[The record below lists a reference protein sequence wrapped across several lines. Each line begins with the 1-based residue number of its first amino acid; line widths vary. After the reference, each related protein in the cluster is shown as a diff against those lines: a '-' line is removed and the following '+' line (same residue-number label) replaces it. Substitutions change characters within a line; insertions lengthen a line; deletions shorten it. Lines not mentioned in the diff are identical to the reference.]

1 MSYFAIWNRIKD
13 KSNGKNRILLSKFAA
28 EIEKNEHH
36 RNVDIM
42 DIQDLKPRKGDDTYR
57 IGDSDDV
64 VVMENIGK
72 VPSGVVCLQN
82 HGVIFFIT
90 EGRAQL
96 EYDGHVVQ
104 LRKNDLFLYMAHS
117 TANNF
122 MASSDFNCRQIWLT
136 RSELWNIEIYNLISV
151 ADMSLLKLHPV
162 VHLTD
167 DDVKLCDTY
176 FRLLCDR
183 MKSTFALTP
192 DIVRSLLGTLML
204 ELLSIMRRYLE
215 QSVDEVRQQ
224 ELNPSLHK
232 KRIIDDFMK
241 LVEESD
247 GRIRRVDEF
256 ATQLNVTPKY
266 LSTILKE
273 VMNRRPSTYIHLYT
287 LKAIEYRLRFTDMT
301 IQEISN
307 DLNFPNPSFFGKY
320 FKEHAGMTP
329 LGYRNKYHQK

>member
-1 MSYFAIWNRIKD
+1 
-13 KSNGKNRILLSKFAA
+13 
-28 EIEKNEHH
+28 
-36 RNVDIM
+36 M
-42 DIQDLKPRKGDDTYR
+42 DIQDLKPRRGDDTYR
-57 IGDSDDV
+57 LGDSDDL

-104 LRKNDLFLYMAHS
+104 LQKNDLFLYMVHS
-117 TANNF
+117 TAANF
-122 MASSDFNCRQIWLT
+122 MASSDFNCRQIWFT
-136 RSELWNIEIYNLISV
+136 RSELWNIEIYNLINV

-176 FRLLCDR
+176 FQLLCDR
-183 MKSTFALTP
+183 MKSSTSVHISY
-192 DIVRSLLGTLML
+192 IVRSLLGTMML
-204 ELLSIMRRYLE
+204 EMLSIMRRNSE
-215 QSVDEVRQQ
+215 QAVEEVQQ
-224 ELNPSLHK
+224 ENTSLHK
-232 KRIIDDFMK
+232 KRIIDNFIR

-247 GRIRRVDEF
+247 GRIRRVDEY
-256 ATQLNVTPKY
+256 ANQLNITPKY

-273 VMNRRPSTYIHLYT
+273 VMKRRPSTYIQLYT

-301 IQEISN
+301 MQEISN

-320 FKEHAGMTP
+320 CKEHLGMTP
-329 LGYRNKYHQK
+329 LEYRMKYHKGT

>member
-1 MSYFAIWNRIKD
+1 M
-13 KSNGKNRILLSKFAA
+13 
-28 EIEKNEHH
+28 E
-36 RNVDIM
+36 
-42 DIQDLKPRKGDDTYR
+42 IQDLIPRRGTDTYR
-57 IGDSDDV
+57 IGDSDEL

-82 HGVIFFIT
+82 HSVIFFIT

-104 LRKNDLFLYMAHS
+104 LQKNDLFLYMAHS

-122 MASSDFNCRQIWLT
+122 MASSDFNCRQIWFS
-136 RSELWNIEIYNLISV
+136 RSELWNIDIYNLISV
-151 ADMSLLKLHPV
+151 ADMSQLKLHPI

-167 DDVKLCDTY
+167 DDIKLCDTY
-176 FRLLCDR
+176 FQLLCSR
-183 MKSTFALTP
+183 MKSSTSALTP
-192 DIVRSLLGTLML
+192 DIVRSLLGTIML
-204 ELLSIMRRYLE
+204 ELLSIMRRNSE
-215 QSVDEVRQQ
+215 RAVEEVRQ
-224 ELNPSLHK
+224 EDPNSSLHK
-232 KRIIDDFMK
+232 KRIIDNFIK

-256 ATQLNVTPKY
+256 ASQLNITPKY

-273 VMNRRPSTYIHLYT
+273 VMNRRPSTYIQLYT

-301 IQEISN
+301 MQEISH

-320 FKEHAGMTP
+320 CKEHLGMTP
-329 LGYRNKYHQK
+329 LEYRMKYHKGT